1 MDPNYGYV
9 CGNLQIVSGLRC
21 CMKCPKGVIMNW
33 RKLYH
38 CLCLYFYVDVF
49 YNKLAATALHT
60 LLSVLF
66 AAIFGCTACCSLI
79 GQIQNSFPMVL
90 CWHVANELLA
100 FHLSSIDH
108 DRLILR
114 LILISL
120 LILRL
125 LIDSYMLLVF
135 ATLLSWLATCQLN

>member
-9 CGNLQIVSGLRC
+9 CEHFQIVSGFRC
-21 CMKCPKGVIMNW
+21 RMLCPKGVIMNW

-38 CLCLYFYVDVF
+38 CLCLYFYVEVF
-49 YNKLAATALHT
+49 YNKLAATALHK

-90 CWHVANELLA
+90 CWHIANELLA
-100 FHLSSIDH
+100 FHPSTIGH
-108 DRLILR
+108 DRLIL
-114 LILISL
+114 L
-120 LILRL
+120 LILWL
-125 LIDSYMLLVF
+125 LIDSFMLLVLVI
-135 ATLLSWLATCQLN
+135 LLSLLATCQ